1 LQNSKQKFSER
12 GIALA
17 AVSYDSEAILRD
29 FSTRHGIA
37 FPLLADPDSQIISE
51 YGVLDDGAKGFTKG
65 MAHPGYF
72 YVTPDGKVSEEFFE
86 SAYTDRYTGNNIIL
100 KLFPDLV
107 EGSGRQVAAPHFG
120 LSLSQSDRLVIPGSR
135 ITVAAEITLPS
146 GTHVYAP
153 GVSGYKPIQLVLD
166 PSPDLK
172 LSDVRYPKPVTLYLP
187 AIKESVPVF
196 EGRFQIRQDVVVSS
210 DGAFVKSIGG
220 GKKVTLKGI
229 LKYQACDKTKCFLPQ
244 EVELSWDI
252 QVGALDLERAPAAI
266 QHK

>member
-1 LQNSKQKFSER
+1 MQNSKQKFSER
-12 GIALA
+12 GIGLA
-17 AVSYDSEAILRD
+17 AISYDSEAILRD
-29 FSTRHGIA
+29 FSTRHSIQY
-37 FPLLADPDSQIISE
+37 PLLADIDSQIITE
-51 YGVLDDGAKGFTKG
+51 YGVLDATAKGFTKG

-72 YVTPDGKVSEEFFE
+72 YVTPDNKVSEEFFE
-86 SAYTDRYTGNNIIL
+86 TSYTDRYTGNNLIL

-107 EGSGRQVAAPHFG
+107 EGSGRKVEAPHLG
-120 LSLSQSDRLVIPGSR
+120 LALTQSDPLAIPGTR
-135 ITVAAEITLPS
+135 LTVSAEITLPP

-153 GVSGYKPIQLVLD
+153 GVSGYKPIQLILE
-166 PSPDLK
+166 PSPDIK
-172 LSDVRYPKPVTLYLP
+172 LAEVRYPKPVTLYLP

-210 DGAFVKSIGG
+210 DRAFIKSIGD

-229 LKYQACDKTKCFLPQ
+229 LKYQACDKTTCFLPQ
-244 EVELSWDI
+244 QVELSWDI